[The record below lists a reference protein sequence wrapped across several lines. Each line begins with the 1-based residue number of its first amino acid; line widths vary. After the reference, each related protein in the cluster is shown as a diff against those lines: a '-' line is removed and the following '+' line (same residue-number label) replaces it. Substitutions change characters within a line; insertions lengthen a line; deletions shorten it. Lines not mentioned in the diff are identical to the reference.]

1 MKTDKITKSAQK
13 EFLQRMLSTNEK
25 WAKSALLKI
34 YDNQTEDE
42 QSTESTSHLNGIGFT
57 GSDGQIL
64 SSFAKQLTT
73 KQYLS
78 VRQVEILLPKM
89 KKYWK
94 QILMISDIDKLNFA
108 LNVKSK
114 VCEYSSLW
122 RRYPVKGAEIR

>member
-1 MKTDKITKSAQK
+1 MQLTPSQLFSIMKTDKITKSAQK
-13 EFLQRMLSTNEK
+13 EFLQRMLSTNER

-42 QSTESTSHLNGIGFT
+42 QQAESTSQLNGIGFT

-64 SSFAKQLTT
+64 SSFAKQLNT

-78 VRQVEILLPKM
+78 VRQVEILMPKM

-94 QILMISDIDKLNFA
+94 QILTISDVEKLNEQIQKA
-108 LNVKSK
+108 
-114 VCEYSSLW
+114 
-122 RRYPVKGAEIR
+122 A

>member
-25 WAKSALLKI
+25 WAKLALLRI
-34 YDNQTEDE
+34 YDNQTENE
-42 QSTESTSHLNGIGFT
+42 QRAENTSQLNGMGFT

-64 SSFAKQLTT
+64 SSFAKQLST

-78 VRQVEILLPKM
+78 VRQVEILMPKM

-94 QILMISDIDKLNFA
+94 QILVISDVQKLN
-108 LNVKSK
+108 LQIQKS
-114 VCEYSSLW
+114 
-122 RRYPVKGAEIR
+122 A